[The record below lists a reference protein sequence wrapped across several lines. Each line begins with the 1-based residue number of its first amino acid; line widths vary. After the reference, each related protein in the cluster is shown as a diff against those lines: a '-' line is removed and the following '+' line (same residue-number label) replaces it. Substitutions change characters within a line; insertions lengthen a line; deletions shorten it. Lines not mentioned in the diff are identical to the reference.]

1 MKFSAK
7 EQYGLRVMVELARH
21 HGEGPISLAQVAETE
36 QLPLPYLE
44 QIVGSLRQAALLVS
58 SRGAHGGYELGH
70 SPQDVNVGDIFRALE
85 GAIVPIPCVEEVSG
99 ARCERKG
106 ICAASN
112 VWATVHNRLVAMLDS
127 MTLAS
132 LLEAD
137 LGENPGSD
145 STG

>member
-21 HGEGPISLAQVAETE
+21 HGEGPISLAQVAEME

-44 QIVGSLRQAALLVS
+44 QIVGRLRQADLLVS
-58 SRGAHGGYELGH
+58 SRGAHGGYELGR
-70 SPQDVNVGDIFRALE
+70 SPDEVNVGDICRALE

-99 ARCERKG
+99 AQCERKG

-112 VWATVHNRLVAMLDS
+112 VWATVHKRLVAMLDS

-137 LGENPGSD
+137 LAESR
-145 STG
+145 TE